1 VTLVNSGGT
10 QKRLVSTTRS
20 YLSQTEAPVTF
31 GLGKSPLV
39 ERLEIR
45 WTDGQTQSL
54 DVSEVDREL
63 LIEQPPARP

>member
-1 VTLVNSGGT
+1 
-10 QKRLVSTTRS
+10 
-20 YLSQTEAPVTF
+20 VTF